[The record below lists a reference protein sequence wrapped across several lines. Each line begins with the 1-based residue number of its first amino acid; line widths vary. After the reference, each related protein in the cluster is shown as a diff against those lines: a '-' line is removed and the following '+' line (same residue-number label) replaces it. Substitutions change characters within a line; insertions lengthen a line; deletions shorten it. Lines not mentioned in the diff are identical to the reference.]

1 MLIFCGWNNKYY
13 GSCHS
18 HISSK
23 NAIEQLQL
31 RQVESSLQLVVV
43 EGDFSW
49 SGAVQPGL
57 HEGCPRVLQEEAATD
72 VVLTHPPG
80 AGKHR
85 PTTVVLHCIFP
96 EEEVCE
102 VANIV
107 G

>member
-1 MLIFCGWNNKYY
+1 MLR
-13 GSCHS
+13 HS

-23 NAIEQLQL
+23 NAIKQLQL
-31 RQVESSLQLVVV
+31 RQVESALQLVVV
-43 EGDFSW
+43 EGDFPW

-57 HEGCPRVLQEEAATD
+57 HEGCPCVLQEEAATN
-72 VVLTHPPG
+72 VIFTHPAG
-80 AGKHR
+80 AGKHSP
-85 PTTVVLHCIFP
+85 PTVMLHCIFP